1 MLAILCGIRDVNY
14 KKKDGTD
21 VSALEVH
28 FIIEEQEGITGNAV
42 KSFYLNPNYTDS
54 DIYEIL
60 SYADPGDVFDIG
72 FMQNKWGND
81 VLYKAILSN
90 HCEIKFDYNVL
101 GGGEKDDKKT

>member
-1 MLAILCGIRDVNY
+1 MLGILCGIREVNY

-28 FIIEEQEGITGNAV
+28 FIIEEQEGTTGNAV

-54 DIYEIL
+54 DIFEIL
-60 SYADPGDVFDIG
+60 SYSEPGDVFDIG
-72 FMQNKWGND
+72 FMQNRWGNE

-90 HCEIKFDYNVL
+90 HCAIKFDYNDL
-101 GGGEKDDKKT
+101 GGGENNENEP